1 MEFSFPL
8 SPRVANNASFRETGG
23 LVSSHPDRES
33 LSAAIIG
40 SPDLYYYRILGFT
53 QIFGFYFPVFWYVI
67 PCGPCFQA
75 LLRYDILNAGVS
87 TPVKFRPLLALD
99 DNWCCDTLEY
109 FG

>member
-1 MEFSFPL
+1 MIAALKDSGSRCVEFSF
-8 SPRVANNASFRETGG
+8 
-23 LVSSHPDRES
+23 

-75 LLRYDILNAGVS
+75 LLRYDILNAGAR
-87 TPVKFRPLLALD
+87 TPVHPRAIAG
-99 DNWCCDTLEY
+99 